1 MKPNLLIR
9 RGNRFVF
16 DKTKV
21 LPYMRKSMDLINAA
35 ITAACQDIKINPKR
49 YDGLDNIEKLDQ
61 MNDLVY
67 DILEKWN
74 IYKP

>member
-21 LPYMRKSMDLINAA
+21 LPYMGKNMDLINAA
-35 ITAACQDIKINPKR
+35 ITAACQDVKINPDK
-49 YDGLDNIEKLDQ
+49 YKGLDNIQKLDK
-61 MNDLVY
+61 MNELVY
-67 DILEKWN
+67 AILEKWN